1 MYGLPL
7 RKGVS
12 VKLDAVFLNRDDLH
26 MIAADLEIA
35 ERDILFKDL
44 VLTIYNTS
52 DMVNEL
58 IENNSLIS
66 FLAMNLDLTPE
77 VFSDYKAVEEERV
90 KMDFDLSDF
99 EDDDD

>member
-1 MYGLPL
+1 MYGKPL

-12 VKLDAVFLNRDDLH
+12 MKLDAVFLNRSDLH
-26 MIAADLEIA
+26 IIAADLGIA

-52 DMVNEL
+52 ELTKEL

-66 FLAMNLDLTPE
+66 FLAMSLELSPE
-77 VFSDYKAVEEERV
+77 AFSDYKEVQEERV
-90 KMDFDLSDF
+90 KMEFDLSEF
-99 EDDDD
+99 EDDED